1 MAFLTAGIGRA
12 SGIRERSS
20 RARSKILDTLN
31 YPTTIW
37 TRILEVTKDPE
48 VVKDLVVRRYR
59 PPVYDY
65 GRRQGLSHEDAED
78 VAQEVFLRVCS
89 QDFLK
94 RADREKGK
102 FRNLIQAVTRHAVAS
117 HRRHALAARRD
128 ARREVSLGDFDF
140 SQDSGTDDAFDAA
153 WAGNLVRLAME
164 KLEGNPSLDL
174 LRAHLDGA
182 TCRALAAKVGKTEHA
197 VEALVYRIKE
207 RLRQEIET
215 LVTEY
220 SEVGRM
226 EEEMAAILRLLKR
239 GRSRST

>member
-1 MAFLTAGIGRA
+1 M
-12 SGIRERSS
+12 
-20 RARSKILDTLN
+20 N

-37 TRILEVTKDPE
+37 TRILEVAKDPE

-102 FRNLIQAVTRHAVAS
+102 FRNLIQAVTRHVIAS

-128 ARREVSLGDFDF
+128 ARRKVSLDDFEF
-140 SQDSGTDDAFDAA
+140 SKDSGPDDAFDEA
-153 WAGNLVRLAME
+153 WASNLARLAME
-164 KLEGNPSLDL
+164 KLSGHTSLDL
-174 LRAHLDGA
+174 FKAHLDGA
-182 TCRALAAKVGKTEHA
+182 TCRELGERIGKTERA
-197 VEALVYRIKE
+197 VEALVYRVKA

-215 LVTEY
+215 LVSEY
-220 SEVGRM
+220 CGEGRVN
-226 EEEMAAILRLLKR
+226 EELGSMLSLMAG
-239 GRSRST
+239 GRSRSR